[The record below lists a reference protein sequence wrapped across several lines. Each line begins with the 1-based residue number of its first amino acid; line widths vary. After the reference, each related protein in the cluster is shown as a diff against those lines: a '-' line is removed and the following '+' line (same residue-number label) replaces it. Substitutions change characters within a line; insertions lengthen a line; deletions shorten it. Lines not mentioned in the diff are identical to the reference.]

1 MFNFRAL
8 HETRAVFIS
17 HLFSLYCI
25 IRSLILCLITLSQ
38 GLHGHSQL
46 SYTLQYIDFSYAKNI
61 FTWVHIKF
69 TVITWSFIFCLYH
82 CSCWYILSISVHR
95 FGQRLLRKLL
105 DLLTATYSIEVQNI
119 WDFTPTLCSDLLMA
133 SLYTWRPQTMH
144 RANQAFS
151 SSQQEISIHTWGL
164 LLRTNYSSL
173 LKEFINTATTFR
185 SSDSRGWKGR
195 KIITPQVAFNIS
207 A

>member
-25 IRSLILCLITLSQ
+25 IRSLILCPITLLQ

-82 CSCWYILSISVHR
+82 PQLSGYSLSISVHR
-95 FGQRLLRKLL
+95 FGQRLLLKLL

-119 WDFTPTLCSDLLMA
+119 WDFTNSHFMFRLADGLITYLETPNNALSKSGIFIKPA
-133 SLYTWRPQTMH
+133 RNQYTY
-144 RANQAFS
+144 
-151 SSQQEISIHTWGL
+151 
-164 LLRTNYSSL
+164 LRS
-173 LKEFINTATTFR
+173 
-185 SSDSRGWKGR
+185 
-195 KIITPQVAFNIS
+195 PPPH
-207 A
+207 

>member
-17 HLFSLYCI
+17 DLFSLYCI

-61 FTWVHIKF
+61 FTWVHIKY
-69 TVITWSFIFCLYH
+69 TINILSLQL
-82 CSCWYILSISVHR
+82 SGYILSISVHR
-95 FGQRLLRKLL
+95 FGQRLLLKLL

-119 WDFTPTLCSDLLMA
+119 WDFTNSHFMFRFADGLIIYLETPNNALSKSGEKA
-133 SLYTWRPQTMH
+133 SKKSVYILEV
-144 RANQAFS
+144 S
-151 SSQQEISIHTWGL
+151 SSALI
-164 LLRTNYSSL
+164 
-173 LKEFINTATTFR
+173 TAHC
-185 SSDSRGWKGR
+185 S
-195 KIITPQVAFNIS
+195 
-207 A
+207 